1 MKMENAEIRD
11 WLFALVDGK
20 LSDDEMVKGFI
31 KYYALNGLV
40 IGNCNWTTEIPE
52 ADGGASARPG

>member
-1 MKMENAEIRD
+1 MENAGIKT

-20 LSDDEMVKGFI
+20 LSDDQMVKGFI

-40 IGNCNWTTEIPE
+40 IGNVQQDIILKP
-52 ADGGASARPG
+52 